1 MRKVKSE
8 AALATS
14 RKATFPANFLIDFL
28 WENKMKPTLLVLAA
42 GMGSRYG
49 GVKQIDSVGKNGE
62 CLLDF
67 AAYDARKCGFGKV
80 VYIIRKDIEND
91 FRERLFDRV
100 ARNFDAEYVFQSHE
114 SLLTEEQ
121 LRLSAGRTKPWGTAH
136 AVLCAEH
143 AVKTPF
149 AVINSDDYYGREAFR
164 LLGTYLSEADA
175 YSTEHAMVGYVLEKT
190 MSRSG
195 SVSRG
200 VCTVKNGCLDS
211 IVENLKIYYDGGK
224 IISEWPD
231 KKTVLTG
238 SEWVSMN
245 LFGFSLKA
253 FERFHTYWDDFI
265 SKNNAEPKAEA
276 LLPVAAGDIIKN
288 NEGSIQ
294 FFTSSENWFGM
305 TYPEDRA
312 IVKEELAK
320 KIADGYYPETLWEK

>member
-1 MRKVKSE
+1 
-8 AALATS
+8 
-14 RKATFPANFLIDFL
+14 
-28 WENKMKPTLLVLAA
+28 MKPTLLVLAA

-91 FRERLFDRV
+91 FRGRLFDRV

-121 LRLSAGRTKPWGTAH
+121 LRLSEGRTKPWGTAH
-136 AVLCAEH
+136 AVLCAEN

-175 YSTEHAMVGYVLEKT
+175 YSTAHAMVGYVLEKT

-200 VCTVKNGCLDS
+200 ICTVKDGLLSS
-211 IVENLKIYYDGGK
+211 IEENLKIYYDGDK
-224 IISEWPD
+224 IISEQPD
-231 KKTVLTG
+231 RKTVLTG

-253 FERFHTYWDDFI
+253 FEQFHTYWDDFI
-265 SKNNAEPKAEA
+265 SRNSTEPKAEA
-276 LLPVAAGDIIKN
+276 LLPVAAGNIIKN

-294 FFTSSENWFGM
+294 FFTSPESWFGM